1 MEPSFQY
8 RSITNKDMIII
19 KKDRVCIS
27 WIDSALWNAC
37 NILMHITL
45 IKRKGKKKERKK
57 LVFLFGICTI

>member
-1 MEPSFQY
+1 
-8 RSITNKDMIII
+8 MIII